1 MFDLLPTEVTEN
13 ILNFYDYKDD
23 PLSFYELRYVNKQ
36 FKNYVLS
43 KTRIFPHI
51 PFKYDKTSRISRKMN
66 DFCCKKTSLET
77 FEWLMKNKISFH
89 LYHIRNLIMK
99 NRLDVLRLGT
109 KYLEFLDVL
118 FNRFYMNDFN
128 DLFTYSES
136 TSPLIIAGTYGK
148 LDIIRL
154 LLDCSSYGNP
164 YLNGIGALFELSV
177 KHYHK
182 HVLSYLIDNHYEKIK
197 DKLNIKIFSI
207 IQGFNNIDDILFYLV
222 MSKKIIIND
231 RFLTCLITKNIYNDL
246 FFYCFLNNKN
256 NNDNNNNDIIIDKKN
271 LLCHTIIYN
280 NYDIFNFLLCE
291 NRYNI
296 ESNYLSHLIVDNICL
311 KTSEEFIIN
320 LLNNHN
326 NKIKR
331 DIPLISICLQ
341 KNIND
346 DFIIDLINNGFY
358 YSYDEIEIVVKKKN
372 LRLLKILVD
381 SFKG

>member
-1 MFDLLPTEVTEN
+1 MFDLLPSEVIEN
-13 ILNFYDYKDD
+13 ILNFYDYKND

-36 FKNYVLS
+36 FNKFILS
-43 KTRIFPHI
+43 KTNLYPQI
-51 PFKYDKTSRISRKMN
+51 PFKYNKTSLTSKKIN
-66 DFCCKKTSLET
+66 DLCCKKTSIDT
-77 FEWLMKNKISFH
+77 FEWLMKNKISFQ
-89 LYHIRNLIMK
+89 LYHVRNLIMK
-99 NRLDVLRLGT
+99 NRLDVLHLGT
-109 KYLEFLDVL
+109 RYLEFLDVL

-148 LDIIRL
+148 LEIIRL
-154 LLDCSSYGNP
+154 LLECSNYGNP

-197 DKLNIKIFSI
+197 DKLHIKIFSI
-207 IQGFNNIDDILFYLV
+207 IQGFNNIEDILFYLV
-222 MSKKIIIND
+222 MSKKIIINE

-246 FFYCFLNNKN
+246 FIYCFLNN
-256 NNDNNNNDIIIDKKN
+256 NNNNINKKN

-280 NYDIFNFLLCE
+280 NYDIFNFLLSE
-291 NRYNI
+291 KRYNI
-296 ESNYLSHLIVDNICL
+296 EFNYLSQLIIENICL
-311 KTSEEFIIN
+311 KTSEEFIMN

-331 DIPLISICLQ
+331 NIPLISICLQ

-346 DFIIDLINNGFY
+346 EFIIDLINNGFD
-358 YSYDEIEIVVKKKN
+358 YSYNEIEFVVKKKN
-372 LRLLKILVD
+372 IRLLKILVD
-381 SFKG
+381 SFKK